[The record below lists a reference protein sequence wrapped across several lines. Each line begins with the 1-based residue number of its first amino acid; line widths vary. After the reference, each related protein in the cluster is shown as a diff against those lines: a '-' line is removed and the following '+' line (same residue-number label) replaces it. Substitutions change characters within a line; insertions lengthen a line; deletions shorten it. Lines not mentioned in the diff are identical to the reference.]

1 MAIQAILEQLIWTPD
16 RKCTVYRIRNTING
30 RCYVGSTFDVE
41 YRWYMRPWTAMA
53 PLPSG

>member
-41 YRWYMRPWTAMA
+41 YRWYMRRWTAMA